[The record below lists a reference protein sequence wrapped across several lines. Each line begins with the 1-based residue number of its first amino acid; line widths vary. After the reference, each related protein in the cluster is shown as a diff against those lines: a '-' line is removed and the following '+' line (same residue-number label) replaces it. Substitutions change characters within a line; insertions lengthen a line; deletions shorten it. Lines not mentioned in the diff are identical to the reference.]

1 MDLSGIFPALTTP
14 FASDGSVSIA
24 DLKHNIQQYNKI
36 GLAGYVVMGSTGE
49 SVLLSKSEMETVLV
63 AVKETAAQDKKL
75 IAGTGAES
83 TAETIERTKRA
94 AELGYDAALVKT
106 PYYYKPV
113 YKTEV
118 YLQHYRRVA
127 DASPIPV
134 LLYSVP
140 QFTGVALEAPEVVAL
155 SEHPNIIGIKE
166 SSGNVQRVA
175 EIIAGTPSHFQ
186 VLVGSAATIYPSL
199 AIGARGAILALGSAL
214 PEKCVEL
221 YELVRHG
228 AILEKN
234 AEKKR
239 FTLPY
244 EVTERIARAIKSNPG
259 ELGEAVTHVMAQRNE
274 SARELQEVILRASKL
289 VVSECGIAGVKYV
302 MDQRGYRGGV
312 PRLPLLPL
320 KDEQKKRV
328 NALLETLEPAAM
340 RA

>member
-14 FASDGSVSIA
+14 FATDGSVSIA
-24 DLKHNIQQYNKI
+24 DLKHNIQMYNRV
-36 GLAGYVVMGSTGE
+36 GLAGYVVVGSTGE
-49 SVLLSKSEMETVLV
+49 SVLLSKPEMEAVLV
-63 AVKETAAQDKKL
+63 AVKETAARDKKL

-113 YKTEV
+113 YKPEV
-118 YLQHYRRVA
+118 YFQHYRRVA

-140 QFTGVALEAPEVVAL
+140 QFTGVALEPPEVIAL

-175 EIIAGTPSHFQ
+175 EIIAGTSSDFQ

-214 PEKCVEL
+214 PDKCLEL
-221 YELVRHG
+221 YALVRQDQYDYG
-228 AILEKN
+228 VVSKDQR
-234 AEKKR
+234 KK
-239 FTLPY
+239 
-244 EVTERIARAIKSNPG
+244 
-259 ELGEAVTHVMAQRNE
+259 
-274 SARELQEVILRASKL
+274 ARELQEVILRASKL

-302 MDQRGYRGGV
+302 MDQRGYRGGL